1 MSRGE
6 IVQLL
11 ARHDS
16 LQRTLDELQHAHGEL
31 KESNDDLA
39 RQVAWFRQQLFGSK
53 SERRISEPGHQ
64 LHLGELGDA
73 DSTRPSTE
81 VEVAAH
87 RRRPR
92 VSRQD
97 EEGGFRFD
105 PSVPVVTVVVPN
117 EEVPAAERDNYY
129 VVGQKVTDRLGQR
142 PASYVVI
149 REIREVLKRK
159 SDGLFSC
166 PPAPGSV
173 LEGSIADV
181 SFLAGLVI
189 DKLSYHL
196 PLYRQHQRLAAA
208 GIHMGRSTLTTYFQR
223 TADLLEPIYDAQ
235 LASILESDVLAM
247 DETPI
252 KAGRK
257 KNKPPGRGRMKTG
270 YFWPIYGDRD
280 EVAFP
285 FADTRAHA
293 VVYETLKDYCGTLLT
308 DGYEAYDRYAE
319 ATSKVELAHC
329 WVHVR
334 RKFLEAELVEPG
346 LADEALTRIATLY
359 EHDEQCRALPG
370 GPDEVLGY
378 RQKHCAPIVDAFF
391 TSLTE
396 ALDNQALLPTN
407 PFTKAARYAVDRE
420 ASLRVF
426 LRHPGVQMDTN
437 HLERALRPIALG
449 RKNWLFCSTEVGA
462 KQVGVIQSLLVTCRL
477 HGLDAYTYLVD
488 VLQRVQVHPA
498 KRVHELTPRL
508 WAENFAESPM
518 RSALFSQS
526 G

>member
-1 MSRGE
+1 MSREE
-6 IVQLL
+6 IAQLL

-16 LQRTLDELQHAHGEL
+16 LQHTFDELQRAHDEL
-31 KESNDDLA
+31 QETKDELA

-53 SERRISEPGHQ
+53 SERRISEPGPQ
-64 LHLGELGDA
+64 LHLGEVGDA
-73 DSTRPSTE
+73 DTEIRSTG

-87 RRRPR
+87 RRRRR
-92 VSRQD
+92 VDRQG

-105 PSVPVVTVVVPN
+105 ASVPVVTVVVPN
-117 EEVPAAERDNYY
+117 EEVPAEERDKYY

-149 REIREVLKRK
+149 REVREVLKRK
-159 SDGLFSC
+159 SDGEFSC
-166 PPAPGSV
+166 PPALGSV

-208 GIHMGRSTLTTYFQR
+208 GVHIGRSTLTSYFQR

-235 LASILESDVLAM
+235 LASILESEVLAM

-293 VVYETLKDYCGTLLT
+293 VVYETLKEFCGTLLT

-319 ATSKVELAHC
+319 ATGKVELAHC

-334 RKFLEAELVEPG
+334 RKFLEAEPVEPR
-346 LADEALTRIATLY
+346 LSAEALSHIGALY
-359 EHDEQCRALPG
+359 EHDEQCRELRSPG
-370 GPDEVLGY
+370 EVLAY
-378 RQKHCAPIVDAFF
+378 RQRHCVPIVDAFF
-391 TSLTE
+391 ASLTE
-396 ALDNQALLPTN
+396 ALDKQALLPTN
-407 PFTKAARYAVDRE
+407 PFTKAASYAIDRE
-420 ASLRVF
+420 RSLRVF
-426 LRHPGVQMDTN
+426 LAQPGVQMDTN

-449 RKNWLFCSTEVGA
+449 RKNWMFCSTEVGA
-462 KQVGVIQSLLVTCRL
+462 RQVGVIQSLLVTCRL

-488 VLQRVQVHPA
+488 VLQRVQIHPA
-498 KRVHELTPRL
+498 KRAQELTPRL
-508 WAENFAESPM
+508 WAENFGDNPM
-518 RSALFSQS
+518 RSVLFSYS